1 MGGRVKGECGEE
13 KESGEG
19 TTSIAWTRFG
29 KPAKKGRVETEETE
43 EEMMVME
50 EAEERK
56 GVSANFILA
65 RAYDGRPAAAA
76 TAEAN
81 KQANKRAS
89 EQASSLRNAHAR
101 AWMILKFTRGDTRFC
116 THVWG
121 ILANGRRWL
130 TDHH

>member
-1 MGGRVKGECGEE
+1 MGGRVKGERGEE
-13 KESGEG
+13 KESGKG

-29 KPAKKGRVETEETE
+29 KPAKKGRVETEEKE

-76 TAEAN
+76 EAN
-81 KQANKRAS
+81 KQASK
-89 EQASSLRNAHAR
+89 QASSLRNAHAR

-116 THVWG
+116 TRVWG
-121 ILANGRRWL
+121 ILPNGRRWL